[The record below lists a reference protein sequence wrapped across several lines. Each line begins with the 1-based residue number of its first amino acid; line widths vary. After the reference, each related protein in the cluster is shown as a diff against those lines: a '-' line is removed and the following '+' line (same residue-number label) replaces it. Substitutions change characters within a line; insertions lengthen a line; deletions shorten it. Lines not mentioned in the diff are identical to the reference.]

1 MLRVI
6 LLMLAIPLLAHHSTS
21 AFDMTTSVT
30 VSGVVQKFYWA
41 NPLSYVELDVAGD
54 HWRIE
59 MEALNFLRR
68 EGWTK
73 DTLKVGD
80 RITCSGAR
88 ARDPAELTLKS
99 FSVDLPD
106 GRKLKS

>member
-1 MLRVI
+1 VRVI
-6 LLMLAIPLLAHHSTS
+6 LLACAIPLLAHHSTS

-30 VSGVVQKFYWA
+30 VSGVVEKFYWA
-41 NPLSYVELDVAGD
+41 NPHSYVELEVAGD

-73 DTLKVGD
+73 ETLKVGD
-80 RITCSGAR
+80 RISCTGAR
-88 ARDPAELTLKS
+88 AKDLAEFTLKS
-99 FSVDLPD
+99 FSVELPD